1 MAKPN
6 DKEIQIATLVPCAEA
21 KGAKYG
27 RLNKT
32 KPTIKVPTVPVMI
45 RTAERD
51 RARETHIRKY
61 K

>member
-1 MAKPN
+1 MPS
-6 DKEIQIATLVPCAEA
+6 AEA

-32 KPTIKVPTVPVMI
+32 RPAMKVPTVPVMI

-51 RARETHIRKY
+51 LARETHMRRY